1 MRDLILT
8 VFFLCAGILLIYIQT
23 DNFQAFTAESARRL
37 DIEEQPIKLSDYQLI
52 DANGEQMNFSDLQGK
67 TLLIDFIYTRC
78 PTVCTLLGSSYANL
92 QRKII
97 KDQNL
102 KNVALISV
110 SFDLTYDNA
119 AALKAYQQRYTHTPE
134 QWHMFVPKSK
144 QQLHTML
151 AEFGVV
157 VIDDLYGGFI
167 HNSAVHIT
175 NDAGYLVKVT
185 DWQNN
190 VELNHAITSVIK

>member
-8 VFFLCAGILLIYIQT
+8 VFFLFAGISLIYLQT
-23 DNFQAFTAESARRL
+23 DNFQAFTAESARRHE
-37 DIEEQPIKLSDYQLI
+37 IEKNPIKLSNYQLI
-52 DANGEQMNFSDLQGK
+52 DANEKKINFSDLQGK

-97 KDQNL
+97 KDKSL
-102 KNVALISV
+102 KDVALISI
-110 SFDLTYDNA
+110 SFDLNYDNA
-119 AALKAYQQRYTHTPE
+119 STLKAYQQRYTQTPE
-134 QWHMFVPKSK
+134 QWYLFVPTSK
-144 QQLHTML
+144 EQLHAML
-151 AEFGVV
+151 SEFGVI

-175 NDAGYLVKVT
+175 NDAGYLAKVI

-190 VELNHAITSVIK
+190 KELNDAITSVIK

>member
-1 MRDLILT
+1 MRDFMLT
-8 VFFLCAGILLIYIQT
+8 VFFLFTGITLIYLQT
-23 DNFQAFTAESARRL
+23 DNFQAFTAESARRH

-52 DANGEQMNFSDLQGK
+52 DATGKQVSFSDLQGK

-97 KDQNL
+97 KDKRL
-102 KNVALISV
+102 KNVALISI
-110 SFDLTYDNA
+110 SFDLTYDNSDT
-119 AALKAYQQRYTHTPE
+119 LKAYQQRYTQNPE
-134 QWHMFVPKSK
+134 QWYMFVPKSK
-144 QQLHTML
+144 QQLKTML
-151 AEFGVV
+151 EEFGVV

-175 NDAGYLVKVT
+175 NDIGYLVKVT

-190 VELNHAITSVIK
+190 KELDHAINSVIK

>member
-8 VFFLCAGILLIYIQT
+8 VFFLCAGIALIYLKT
-23 DNFQAFTAESARRL
+23 DSFQAFTAESARRY
-37 DIEEQPIKLSDYQLI
+37 DIEKQPIKLSDYQLI

-78 PTVCTLLGSSYANL
+78 PTVCTLLGSSYAKL

-97 KDQNL
+97 KDNNL
-102 KNVALISV
+102 NNVALISV

-119 AALKAYQQRYTHTPE
+119 AALKAYQQRYTQTPE
-134 QWHMFVPKSK
+134 QWYMFVPTSK
-144 QQLHTML
+144 QQLHTIL
-151 AEFGVV
+151 NEFGVV

-175 NDAGYLVKVT
+175 DAAGYLVKVT

-190 VELNHAITSVIK
+190 EELNRAITSVIK